1 MGIEHMTTE
10 DMTFSTKPFDWE
22 DFISVIRSSPTPDD
36 FLSPLDR
43 NTIEVKRD
51 PFHDINE

>member
-1 MGIEHMTTE
+1 MTTE

-51 PFHDINE
+51 LFHDINE